1 LVLEIDSSPTV
12 PFGANGPSRRG
23 RPGRLSVVSRL
34 LEMGVVIALAGAVL
48 LAAEITT
55 APVAQQPDDPRLV
68 AIDPAGGKALSP
80 PAVVTQRLATAGEQ
94 ITVLVVG
101 AVLGA
106 SHDGMCGQVELR
118 FDGGP
123 VHHLVSQVRYDRV
136 EPYVTST
143 AVVTVPADAA
153 AGDHQIGLY
162 GPFAGVLSGPICP
175 EAPRHQASIAAISII
190 VQTGAQIS
198 PNPRGKRVRKVAMH

>member
-1 LVLEIDSSPTV
+1 
-12 PFGANGPSRRG
+12 
-23 RPGRLSVVSRL
+23 LSVVSRL

-48 LAAEITT
+48 LAAKITT
-55 APVAQQPDDPRLV
+55 APVAQSDDPLV
-68 AIDPAGGKALSP
+68 TIDPTGGKALSP
-80 PAVVTQRLATAGEQ
+80 PTVVTQRLATAGEQ

-123 VHHLVSQVRYDRV
+123 VHHLVRQVRYDRV

-153 AGDHQIGLY
+153 AGDHEIGLY

-175 EAPRHQASIAAISII
+175 EAPRHQASVAAISII
-190 VQTGAQIS
+190 VQTAGAGVQH
-198 PNPRGKRVRKVAMH
+198 RVLLGPSHGT